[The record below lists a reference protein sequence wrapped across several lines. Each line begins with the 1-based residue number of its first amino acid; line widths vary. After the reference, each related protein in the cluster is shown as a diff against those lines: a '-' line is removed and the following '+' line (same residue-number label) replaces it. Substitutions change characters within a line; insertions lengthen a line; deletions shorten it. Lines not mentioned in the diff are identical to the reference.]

1 MRERDD
7 AEPLWAVRFAEDAE
21 RIRFEVASTT
31 AEMMTPAVTPS
42 ARNAKALPERLAPD
56 PEAGT
61 AAAAGWYD
69 RIAA

>member
-56 PEAGT
+56 P
-61 AAAAGWYD
+61 
-69 RIAA
+69 